1 MPDLNVPLQVISGRG
16 PRHKEFEDHPAG
28 YEQLTVA
35 NSSVGFASIPINTN
49 KAVVIVETATIRYRD
64 DGTAPTSSVGTKQ
77 FVNSTLI
84 LDGRDKIDSF
94 RAIRTGATSA
104 KLSINY
110 YDRK

>member
-1 MPDLNVPLQVISGRG
+1 MILPGRG
-16 PRHKEFEDHPAG
+16 ARHKEFEDHPAG

-35 NSSVGFASIPINTN
+35 NSAVGFASIPPDAN
-49 KAVVIVETATIRYRD
+49 KAIIVVETATIRYRD
-64 DGTAPTSSVGTKQ
+64 DGVNPTSSVGTKQ

-84 LDGRDKIDSF
+84 LDGRDKIVSF
-94 RAIRTGATSA
+94 KSIRTGATSA